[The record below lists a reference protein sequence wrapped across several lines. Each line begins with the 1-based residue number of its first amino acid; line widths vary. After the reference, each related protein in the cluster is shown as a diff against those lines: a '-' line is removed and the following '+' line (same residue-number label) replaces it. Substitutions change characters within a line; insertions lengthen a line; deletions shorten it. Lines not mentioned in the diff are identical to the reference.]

1 MCVLVSLCI
10 LSLIE
15 GTFISPSDVKD
26 RDVCVCWRAFAFLS
40 LIGGTFISPSDVKD
54 RERYLVNGCLA
65 MDGEAVV
72 SHLENH

>member
-1 MCVLVSLCI
+1 MCVLASLCI
-10 LSLIE
+10 
-15 GTFISPSDVKD
+15 
-26 RDVCVCWRAFAFLS
+26 LS

-54 RERYLVNGCLA
+54 RERYVVNGCLA